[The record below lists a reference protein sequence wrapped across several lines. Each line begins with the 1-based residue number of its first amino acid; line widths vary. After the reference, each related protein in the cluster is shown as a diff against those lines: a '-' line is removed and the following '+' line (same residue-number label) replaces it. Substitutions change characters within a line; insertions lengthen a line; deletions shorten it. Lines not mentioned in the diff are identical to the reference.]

1 MEFLQ
6 AAVRRAGFT
15 HTARW
20 EGVQERSF
28 HGLGLGR
35 ISTLSGCLLTCQAGG

>member
-20 EGVQERSF
+20 EGVQGSSTVV
-28 HGLGLGR
+28 GLGR